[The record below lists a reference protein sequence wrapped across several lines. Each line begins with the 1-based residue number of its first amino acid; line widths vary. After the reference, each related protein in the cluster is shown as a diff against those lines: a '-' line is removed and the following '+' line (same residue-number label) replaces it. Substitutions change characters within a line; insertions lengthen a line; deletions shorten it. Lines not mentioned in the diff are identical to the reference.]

1 MSTSNERDIMPRIRI
16 GTLILLTVLV
26 LGPVGMAKTV
36 APISQMCG
44 EGGLMRADKMSLLTA
59 GELFTIRVLPETG
72 YFDGPP
78 QNYIQIEW
86 ITIAEVLNEAIT
98 DSICFADAEA
108 DVGGLEDLDYDFS
121 ESSMS
126 GSFLL
131 ETYRLGIGCFEM
143 LLPHGVTEGGLL
155 LVLGDR

>member
-1 MSTSNERDIMPRIRI
+1 MPKIRI

-26 LGPVGMAKTV
+26 LGSVGMAKTV
-36 APISQMCG
+36 APISQMYG
-44 EGGLMRADKMSLLTA
+44 EGGYVRADKKVSLLTA

-86 ITIAEVLNEAIT
+86 MTIAEVLNEAAT
-98 DSICFADAEA
+98 DSICFAETDA
-108 DVGGLEDLDYDFS
+108 GGLEVLDYDFS

-131 ETYRLGIGCFEM
+131 EVYRLGIGCFVE
-143 LLPHGVTEGGLL
+143 LLPQGVTEGGLL
-155 LVLGDR
+155 LVLEYR